1 MEYHWSGTKSINTKN
16 KKKMKKFYLANGKE
30 VQLGDTIYKVEEIN
44 HPVFGKGKVVE
55 HILVTKEVLP
65 KLIEAGV
72 LTVKKGADK
81 PVVLP
86 SNLGAD
92 DAEVSMDL
100 EFYVQKIADRLGW
113 KIEKVYNYLNSVDT
127 ILPAAAFSM
136 VLREVAIELD
146 KKYEDHIEKSPEIYV
161 ISMLD
166 GRITK
171 ANKAH
176 IKNYRNFAAF
186 RSIEDAKI
194 ACRITRDILKEMF
207 KSGK

>member
-1 MEYHWSGTKSINTKN
+1 MEKI
-16 KKKMKKFYLANGKE
+16 YLTNGKE
-30 VQLGDTIYKVEEIN
+30 VQIGDTLTKVSKVKD
-44 HPVFGKGKVVE
+44 PFFGKGTIVQHIVVTKGILPELLEAGIVTTTKPTKSVVE
-55 HILVTKEVLP
+55 TEVP
-65 KLIEAGV
+65 ME
-72 LTVKKGADK
+72 
-81 PVVLP
+81 
-86 SNLGAD
+86 
-92 DAEVSMDL
+92 L
-100 EFYVQKIADRLGW
+100 EYYIQKIAEKLGW
-113 KIEKVYNYLNSVDT
+113 KVKKVYNYLNSVDA

-136 VLREVAIELD
+136 VLREIAIELD

-161 ISMLD
+161 ISILD

-186 RSIEDAKI
+186 RTIEDAKI

>member
-1 MEYHWSGTKSINTKN
+1 MEKI
-16 KKKMKKFYLANGKE
+16 YLKNGKE
-30 VQLGDTIYKVEEIN
+30 VQLGDILTKVSKVED
-44 HPVFGKGKVVE
+44 PFFGKGTVVQN
-55 HILVTKEVLP
+55 IVVTEDNLP
-65 KLIEAGV
+65 ELLELSIVTTAKSE
-72 LTVKKGADK
+72 K
-81 PVVLP
+81 PV
-86 SNLGAD
+86 AK
-92 DAEVSMDL
+92 AEVPMEL
-100 EFYVQKIADRLGW
+100 EYYIQKIAERLGW

-136 VLREVAIELD
+136 VLREIAIELD

-186 RSIEDAKI
+186 RTIEDAKI
-194 ACRITRDILKEMF
+194 ACGITRDILKEMF

>member
-1 MEYHWSGTKSINTKN
+1 MEKI
-16 KKKMKKFYLANGKE
+16 YLTNGKE
-30 VQLGDTIYKVEEIN
+30 VQIGDTLTKVS
-44 HPVFGKGKVVE
+44 KVVDPFFGE
-55 HILVTKEVLP
+55 GTVVQHIVVTKDILP
-65 KLIEAGV
+65 KLLEAGIV
-72 LTVKKGADK
+72 TTTK
-81 PVVLP
+81 PAVVE
-86 SNLGAD
+86 S
-92 DAEVSMDL
+92 EVPMEL
-100 EFYVQKIADRLGW
+100 EYYIQKIAGKLGW

-171 ANKAH
+171 INKAH
-176 IKNYRNFAAF
+176 INNYRNFAAF
-186 RSIEDAKI
+186 RTIEDAKI

>member
-1 MEYHWSGTKSINTKN
+1 MKSINTKQKKK
-16 KKKMKKFYLANGKE
+16 KKKMEKIYLTNGKE
-30 VQLGDTIYKVEEIN
+30 VQIGDTLTKAS
-44 HPVFGKGKVVE
+44 KVVDPFFGE
-55 HILVTKEVLP
+55 GTVVQHIVVTKDILP
-65 KLIEAGV
+65 KLLEAGIV
-72 LTVKKGADK
+72 TTIKPTV
-81 PVVLP
+81 VE
-86 SNLGAD
+86 S
-92 DAEVSMDL
+92 EVPMEL
-100 EFYVQKIADRLGW
+100 EYYIQKIAEKLGW

-127 ILPAAAFSM
+127 ILPTAAFSM

-146 KKYEDHIEKSPEIYV
+146 KKYEDHIEKSPEIYI

-171 ANKAH
+171 ANKAL

-186 RSIEDAKI
+186 RTIEDAKI

>member
-1 MEYHWSGTKSINTKN
+1 MEKI
-16 KKKMKKFYLANGKE
+16 YLTNGKE
-30 VQLGDTIYKVEEIN
+30 VQIGDTLTKVS
-44 HPVFGKGKVVE
+44 KVVSPFFGE
-55 HILVTKEVLP
+55 GAVVRHIVVTKDILP
-65 KLIEAGV
+65 KLLEAGIV
-72 LTVKKGADK
+72 TTTK
-81 PVVLP
+81 PAKSAVVE
-86 SNLGAD
+86 S
-92 DAEVSMDL
+92 EVPMEL
-100 EFYVQKIADRLGW
+100 EYYIQKIAEKLGW

-146 KKYEDHIEKSPEIYV
+146 KKYEGHIEKSPEIYV

-171 ANKAH
+171 ANKAR

-186 RSIEDAKI
+186 RSISDTKI
-194 ACRITRDILKEMF
+194 ACKITRDILKEMF

>member
-1 MEYHWSGTKSINTKN
+1 
-16 KKKMKKFYLANGKE
+16 MKKIYLKNGKE
-30 VQLGDTIYKVEEIN
+30 VQIGDILTKVSKVKD
-44 HPVFGKGKVVE
+44 PFFGKDTVIEQVQVKVTE
-55 HILVTKEVLP
+55 DILP
-65 KLIEAGV
+65 KLIEAGIV
-72 LTVKKGADK
+72 TTTK
-81 PVVLP
+81 PTKSV
-86 SNLGAD
+86 AKT
-92 DAEVSMDL
+92 EVPMEL
-100 EFYVQKIADRLGW
+100 EYYIQKIAEKLGW

-136 VLREVAIELD
+136 VLREIAIELD

-186 RSIEDAKI
+186 RTIEDAKI
-194 ACRITRDILKEMF
+194 ACTITRDILKEMF

>member
-1 MEYHWSGTKSINTKN
+1 MEKI
-16 KKKMKKFYLANGKE
+16 YLTNGKE
-30 VQLGDTIYKVEEIN
+30 VQIGDTLTKVSKVKD
-44 HPVFGKGKVVE
+44 PFFGKSTIVKHIVVTKGILPQLLEAGIVTTTKPAKSVVE
-55 HILVTKEVLP
+55 TEVP
-65 KLIEAGV
+65 ME
-72 LTVKKGADK
+72 
-81 PVVLP
+81 
-86 SNLGAD
+86 
-92 DAEVSMDL
+92 L
-100 EFYVQKIADRLGW
+100 EYYIQKIADKLGW
-113 KIEKVYNYLNSVDT
+113 KIEKVYNYLNSVDA

-146 KKYEDHIEKSPEIYV
+146 KKYKDHIEKSPEIYV

-186 RSIEDAKI
+186 RTIEDAKI

>member
-1 MEYHWSGTKSINTKN
+1 MEEIYLKNGKKVQIGDTLVKVSKVVDPFFGGAVVQHIVVTEDILPRLLELGIVTTTNPTKST
-16 KKKMKKFYLANGKE
+16 
-30 VQLGDTIYKVEEIN
+30 
-44 HPVFGKGKVVE
+44 VVE
-55 HILVTKEVLP
+55 SEVP
-65 KLIEAGV
+65 ME
-72 LTVKKGADK
+72 
-81 PVVLP
+81 
-86 SNLGAD
+86 
-92 DAEVSMDL
+92 L
-100 EFYVQKIADRLGW
+100 EYYIQKIAKKLGW
-113 KIEKVYNYLNSVDT
+113 KMEKVYNYLNSVDS
-127 ILPAAAFSM
+127 ILPTAAFSM

-186 RSIEDAKI
+186 RTIEDAKI

>member
-1 MEYHWSGTKSINTKN
+1 MEKI
-16 KKKMKKFYLANGKE
+16 YLTNGKE
-30 VQLGDTIYKVEEIN
+30 VQIGDTLTKVSKVKD
-44 HPVFGKGKVVE
+44 PFFGKGTIVQ
-55 HILVTKEVLP
+55 HIIVTKGILP
-65 KLIEAGV
+65 KLLKAGIV
-72 LTVKKGADK
+72 TTTKSAKS
-81 PVVLP
+81 VVET
-86 SNLGAD
+86 
-92 DAEVSMDL
+92 EVPMEL
-100 EFYVQKIADRLGW
+100 EYYIQKIAEKLGW
-113 KIEKVYNYLNSVDT
+113 KVEKVYNYLNSVDA

-136 VLREVAIELD
+136 VLREIAIELD

-176 IKNYRNFAAF
+176 IKNYRNFIAF
-186 RSIEDAKI
+186 RTIEDAKI

>member
-1 MEYHWSGTKSINTKN
+1 MKSINTKQ
-16 KKKMKKFYLANGKE
+16 KKMEKIYLTNGKE
-30 VQLGDTIYKVEEIN
+30 VQIGDTLTKISKVKD
-44 HPVFGKGKVVE
+44 PLFGEGTVVQ
-55 HILVTKEVLP
+55 HIVVTKDILP
-65 KLIEAGV
+65 KLLEAGIV
-72 LTVKKGADK
+72 TTTK
-81 PVVLP
+81 PAVTESGVP
-86 SNLGAD
+86 MELGY
-92 DAEVSMDL
+92 
-100 EFYVQKIADRLGW
+100 YVQKIAEKLGW
-113 KIEKVYNYLNSVDT
+113 KIEKVYNYLNSVDS

-176 IKNYRNFAAF
+176 IKNYRNFVAF
-186 RSIEDAKI
+186 RTIEDAKI
-194 ACRITRDILKEMF
+194 ACRITRDLLKEMF